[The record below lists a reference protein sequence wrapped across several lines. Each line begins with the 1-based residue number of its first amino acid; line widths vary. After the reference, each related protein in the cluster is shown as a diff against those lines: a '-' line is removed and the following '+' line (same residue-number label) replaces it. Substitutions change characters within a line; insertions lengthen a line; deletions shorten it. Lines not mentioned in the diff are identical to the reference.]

1 MKLNS
6 IKSVYPLVKTLYN
19 ITIDEHL
26 FEDIALIG

>member
-6 IKSVYPLVKTLYN
+6 LKSVYPLVKTLYN
-19 ITIDEHL
+19 VTIDENH